1 MPTLSI
7 LSINHFCKIIYIIS
21 IGVMKSM
28 HAAITIAI
36 DCGSDRKSV
45 V

>member
-7 LSINHFCKIIYIIS
+7 LSINHFCRIMYMIS
-21 IGVMKSM
+21 IGAMKSM

-36 DCGSDRKSV
+36 DCGSRG
-45 V
+45 